1 MGNSHKYVYLF
12 SEGNGSM
19 RELLGGKGANLAEMT
34 NLGMPVPQGFTVT
47 TEACTQY
54 YNDGRQI
61 NEDIQAQIYEYL
73 GKMEEICGKKFA
85 DPENPLL
92 VSVRSGARASMPGMM
107 DTILNLG
114 LNDVVVE
121 GLAKFTNNPR
131 FAYDSYRRFIQ
142 MFSDVVMELSK
153 KRFEEIIDEVKAK
166 KGVKQ
171 DVELDTDDMKHL
183 VVLFKEFYK
192 KEKGED
198 FPQDPKV
205 QLMEAVKAVFRSWD
219 NPRANVYRRMNEIPY
234 DWGTAVNVQS
244 MVFGNSGDNS
254 GTGVAFTRNP
264 ATGEKALFG
273 EYLIN
278 ARVRAVCRHR
288 QPPGAALQGY
298 AGHGVYHRERQALH
312 AADPQRQAYRRRR
325 PEGGRGPGGR
335 GHDRREGGRVPR
347 RSQAA
352 GRPAPPHL

>member
-1 MGNSHKYVYLF
+1 MAKFVYDF

-19 RELLGGKGANLAEMT
+19 RELLGGKGANLAEMS

-54 YNDGRQI
+54 YNDGRAI
-61 NEDIQAQIYEYL
+61 APEIEAEI
-73 GKMEEICGKKFA
+73 MEHLAKLEEKTGKKFG
-85 DPENPLL
+85 DTSNPLL

-114 LNDVVVE
+114 LNDVAVE
-121 GLAKFTNNPR
+121 GFAAKTGNPR

-171 DVELDTDDMKHL
+171 DVELDTDDMKNL

-234 DWGTAVNVQS
+234 D
-244 MVFGNSGDNS
+244 
-254 GTGVAFTRNP
+254 
-264 ATGEKALFG
+264 
-273 EYLIN
+273 
-278 ARVRAVCRHR
+278 
-288 QPPGAALQGY
+288 
-298 AGHGVYHRERQALH
+298 
-312 AADPQRQAYRRRR
+312 
-325 PEGGRGPGGR
+325 
-335 GHDRREGGRVPR
+335 
-347 RSQAA
+347 
-352 GRPAPPHL
+352 